1 MSATVVRTTQT
12 SATCR
17 HGHEW
22 QRGRRPRTAA
32 LQRSREQANRAW
44 LAGYKLALG
53 CADCGSRENLE
64 FDHRNPATKSLT
76 IGKRACFSRAKLLRE
91 IAKCD
96 VRCRPCHM
104 KRPNHGRV
112 TRR

>member
-1 MSATVVRTTQT
+1 MATNGNAVAGPGPQRSSVPGSRRTELGSQATSSRSA
-12 SATCR
+12 A
-17 HGHEW
+17 
-22 QRGRRPRTAA
+22 PTAA
-32 LQRSREQANRAW
+32 A
-44 LAGYKLALG
+44 
-53 CADCGSRENLE
+53 ENLE